1 MANSLMSILS
11 GITGGSGNMFM
22 QAVGAFMR
30 GESPQDFLRN
40 MAQTNPA
47 LRGIDLNDI
56 NGSAQRICQE
66 HGVDADKL
74 ASEIKSKL
82 PSGRG

>member
-1 MANSLMSILS
+1 MANSLMSFF
-11 GITGGSGNMFM
+11 GGSNGNLFM

-30 GESPQDFLRN
+30 GESPQVFLRN
-40 MAQTNPA
+40 LAQTNPA

-56 NGSAQRICQE
+56 NGSARRVCQE

-74 ASEIKSKL
+74 ASEIKSKVMK
-82 PSGRG
+82 

>member
-1 MANSLMSILS
+1 MANSLMSIL
-11 GITGGSGNMFM
+11 GNMTGGNGIFM

-40 MAQTNPA
+40 LATTRPE

-56 NGSAQRICQE
+56 NGSARKLCQE
-66 HGVDADKL
+66 RGVDADKL
-74 ASEIKSKL
+74 TAEIKQQINK
-82 PSGRG
+82 